1 MPRMDIRSGAIA
13 LVIFAALFAF
23 LSLRSGLRQLQSARK
38 MTFYRLR
45 RQREAGGW
53 RLLGL
58 SAFLALLAV
67 AVPAYGVPTVYRY
80 FPPTP
85 TITLTPTITPYRSIT
100 PSPTITLTPTITD
113 TPLVTDTAT
122 ITPTP
127 SLPLAVL
134 ALFQSSITPN
144 SQVVFSPLTFS
155 TKIDETTKQAIDPQT
170 VFENPIKVIYATY
183 SYNNMTPGAQWTA
196 VWLREGQQIC
206 LETHPFEGNTGGYDW
221 ASCANPVG
229 GWQPGRYELQIFIGE
244 EWVAVGA
251 FLVQGNPPTPPPTIT
266 PTFTR
271 TPTRTPAPTSTPVLT
286 QTPPPL
292 TSTP

>member
-13 LVIFAALFAF
+13 LVILAAVFAVASA
-23 LSLRSGLRQLQSARK
+23 RSGLRTLQSARK

-53 RLLGL
+53 RMLGL
-58 SAFLALLAV
+58 SALLVVFAF
-67 AVPAYGVPTVYRY
+67 AVPMYGVPTVYRY

-100 PSPTITLTPTITD
+100 PTPSITLTPTVTD
-113 TPLVTDTAT
+113 TPLVTNTPT

-127 SLPLAVL
+127 SLPLAVV

-144 SQVVFSPLTFS
+144 PQVVFSPLTFS
-155 TKIDETTKQAIDPQT
+155 TKIDDNLQAVDPQT
-170 VFENPIKVIYATY
+170 IFDNPIQQIFATY

-196 VWLREGQQIC
+196 VWLRDGTQVC
-206 LETHPFEGNTGGYDW
+206 LETHPFAGGTGGFDS
-221 ASCANPVG
+221 ASCTDPVG
-229 GWQPGRYELQIFIGE
+229 GWQPGRYEVQIFVGE
-244 EWVAVGA
+244 EWIVVGA
-251 FLVQGNPPTPPPTIT
+251 FLVQGNPPTSIPTIT
-266 PTFTR
+266 PTSTR
-271 TPTRTPAPTSTPVLT
+271 TPLPTSTPVLT

-292 TSTP
+292 TTTP